1 MSGMS
6 DAVQHFD
13 VAFYTPISSSNKGVE
28 LCRLANG
35 ILVLLISD
43 PADTSVSSSVSVASG
58 SHADPDEVLGLAHLC
73 EHTILSAGSKK
84 FPRSSH
90 YHEIVAQNG
99 GSHNAY
105 TTGENTTFYFELPA
119 SNDSGELL
127 FDKVLDTLASS
138 FKNPVFSDSSINKEI
153 YAIESEHNVNK
164 ASTPKQLYHATR
176 LLANPRHPFSRFCT
190 GNFATLCDEP
200 NLHKVNV
207 KATLC
212 QYFKTNYDATRMA
225 LCLRGPQSLNA
236 LAKLAKK
243 YFGDLPASRDRDP
256 TRPPLKK
263 RPSSG
268 VASQDLHVRPLD
280 FKNSKQQTQVQDAF
294 VPDTSNLV
302 AIQSSKNPVLRL
314 VFPVSHKS
322 TRLTSND
329 IVALSEN
336 WCDFFGD
343 EGVGSLTHCLKTNNL
358 INGVVASVA
367 HFSAGNDGLTLEFTL
382 TNLGWSSAQLIITV
396 LFDLFIPRLIHDKTK
411 DIAKCLSELNC
422 TDLLTFLYQGAE
434 KSSMEMCA
442 VLSSRLL
449 SVFET
454 LDPKCLLKGSPLIE
468 CNQNPSAIGDYS
480 ESTES
485 RTWWIGRAIKFQNF
499 VSEFVNRQNLR
510 IVMLGNC
517 PKSDLL
523 SSVTSVSKTDAYY
536 EFTYQIS
543 KIDMLSVREELYRI
557 PGFSFR
563 VPCYD
568 MFLPTVGRKL
578 GLIKQALQA
587 SSNRSQTSLLTVVAR
602 NAYLQTIPRLAG
614 KNSNHELWVKE
625 EDSDLSFKSKSII
638 SIEVASKTIE
648 ACPSYTMCLEVLA
661 QLLGDSL
668 STVLYPSEKLG
679 YTYEISPSAKGHARL
694 SFTISGFPEGVCAM
708 VRVIIDQTKSL
719 INSDTVTPAMFR
731 KARVAVRNK
740 YEEAAS
746 ANSTTL
752 ATLGLLI
759 VLEEC
764 MWPVEDRLDALEE
777 IDIESF
783 RTFCSGFISKPTYLN
798 VFSQGDLSYTEEIST
813 FLDSGLTSHLSR
825 RTWHEPAVREPV
837 THALKPGT
845 NMFIRRSAFVEDP
858 SSSIVYFIQTGD
870 RDDAQMLS
878 LTCLTEFL
886 MSMTLVPD
894 LRTKKQ
900 IGYAVFS
907 GLRLLSTTMGLHI
920 TCMSSSPP
928 EHLESQID
936 QYLAY
941 MEHDVLSAMSEEE
954 FQERYIRKFRAM
966 FERENVTSTSDAAGP
981 ADLLAQIEANV
992 HSGNLPEQGAAMR
1005 QHKRIRNQISIH
1017 RYNFTSDLEPA
1028 DLGLLRALTLGQF
1041 RRFFQEKIS
1050 ICSTTRSKLS
1060 VMVASPVS
1068 ADEIAEKRL
1077 FLQIESYL
1085 KLKGLKIPS
1094 SELRAI
1100 VESSQGKPSTLMRG
1114 LFKFFLARGETLR
1127 LCNVILKE
1135 LSKAVVLSL
1144 KPRPT
1149 NNNSAGVLQNVRKEV
1164 STAVP
1169 LIEVQANHFRQRS
1182 PVTG

>member
-1 MSGMS
+1 MSG
-6 DAVQHFD
+6 AVQHFE
-13 VAFYTPISSSNKGVE
+13 VAFYTPISNSNRGME

-43 PADTSVSSSVSVASG
+43 PADTSVSCSLSVASG
-58 SHADPDEVLGLAHLC
+58 SHADPDEALGLAHLC

-84 FPRSSH
+84 YPRSSH

-127 FDKVLDTLASS
+127 FDKVLDVLASS

-153 YAIESEHNVNK
+153 YAIESEHNINK

-176 LLANPRHPFSRFCT
+176 LLGNPRHSFSRFCT
-190 GNFATLCDEP
+190 GDFATLCEEP
-200 NLHKVNV
+200 SLHKVNV
-207 KATLC
+207 KAALC
-212 QYFKTNYDATRMA
+212 QYFKTNYDAAEMA

-236 LAKLAKK
+236 LTKLAKK
-243 YFGDLPASRDRDP
+243 YFGDLPANRVRGPS
-256 TRPPLKK
+256 RPPLKK
-263 RPSSG
+263 RPSSRL
-268 VASQDLHVRPLD
+268 ASQDLHTRPPHSE
-280 FKNSKQQTQVQDAF
+280 NSKQQVQAQDAF
-294 VPDTSNLV
+294 VSDTFNLV
-302 AIQSSKNPVLRL
+302 SIQSSKNPVLRL

-322 TRLTSND
+322 TRLTFND
-329 IVALSEN
+329 IAALSEN

-343 EGVGSLTHCLKTNNL
+343 EGVGSLAHCLRINNL
-358 INGVVASVA
+358 IEGVVASVA
-367 HFSAGNDGLTLEFTL
+367 SFSAGNDGLILEFAL
-382 TNLGWSSAQLIITV
+382 TNLGWSSPQLIISI
-396 LFDLFIPRLIHDKTK
+396 LFDLFIPHLIHDKTE
-411 DIAKCLSELNC
+411 DIAQCLSELNC

-449 SVFET
+449 TVFET
-454 LDPKCLLKGSPLIE
+454 LDPECLLKGSPLIE
-468 CNQNPSAIGDYS
+468 CNQNFSVIGDYS
-480 ESTES
+480 ESAES
-485 RTWWIGRAIKFQNF
+485 QTWWIGRAIKFQNF
-499 VSEFVNRQNLR
+499 VSEFVNRHNLR

-517 PKSDLL
+517 SKSSLL
-523 SSVTSVSKTDAYY
+523 STVSSFSRTDAHY
-536 EFTYQIS
+536 EFDYQIS
-543 KIDMLSVREELYRI
+543 KVDMLSVREETYHI
-557 PGFSFR
+557 PDFTFC

-587 SSNRSQTSLLTVVAR
+587 SSSQAQTSLLTVITR
-602 NAYLQTIPRLAG
+602 NAYLQSVPRLAG
-614 KNSNHELWVKE
+614 KNSNYELWVKE
-625 EDSDLSFKSKSII
+625 EESDLSFKSKSII
-638 SIEVASKTIE
+638 SIEIVSKTIE
-648 ACPSYTMCLEVLA
+648 ACPFYTMCLEVLA
-661 QLLGDSL
+661 QLLGASL
-668 STVLYPSEKLG
+668 STILYPSEKLG
-679 YTYEISPSAKGHARL
+679 YTYEISPSAKGHVRL
-694 SFTISGFPEGVCAM
+694 SFTVSGFPEGVYAM
-708 VRVIIDQTKSL
+708 VRIVIDQTKSL
-719 INSDTVTPAMFR
+719 INSDTISPAMFR

-746 ANSTTL
+746 ANSTNL

-759 VLEEC
+759 VLEEY

-783 RTFCSGFISKPTYLN
+783 KAFCSEFISKPTYLN
-798 VFSQGDLSYTEEIST
+798 LFSQGDLSYTEEISAW
-813 FLDSGLTSHLSR
+813 LDVGLTSHLSR
-825 RTWHEPAVREPV
+825 RPRNEPAVREPV
-837 THALKPGT
+837 TQTLDPGT
-845 NMFIRRSAFVEDP
+845 NMFIRRSAFAEDP
-858 SSSIVYFIQTGD
+858 SSSIVYFIQIGD

-878 LTCLTEFL
+878 LTCLAEFL

-941 MEHDVLSAMSEEE
+941 MEHDVLGTMGEDE
-954 FQERYIRKFRAM
+954 FQERYLRKFRIT
-966 FERENVTSTSDAAGP
+966 FEREGTTRPSGATGSAGS

-992 HSGNLPEQGAAMR
+992 HSGNLLEQGAAMR
-1005 QHKRIRNQISIH
+1005 QHKRIRNQISTH
-1017 RYNFTSDLEPA
+1017 RYNFSSDLEPA
-1028 DLGLLRALTLGQF
+1028 DLSLLRSLTLGQF
-1041 RRFFQEKIS
+1041 RRFFQDKIS
-1050 ICSTTRSKLS
+1050 IYSATRSKLS

-1068 ADEIAEKRL
+1068 ADEIAGKRL
-1077 FLQIESYL
+1077 FLQVESYL

-1100 VESSQGKPSTLMRG
+1100 VESSQGKPSTLVRG
-1114 LFKFFLARGETLR
+1114 LFKFFLARGETLK
-1127 LCNVILKE
+1127 LCNVILRE
-1135 LSKAVVLSL
+1135 LSRAVFLSF
-1144 KPRPT
+1144 KPHST
-1149 NNNSAGVLQNVRKEV
+1149 NNDSAGVLHDMRKEV

-1169 LIEVQANHFRQRS
+1169 LLEVQANHFRQQEF
-1182 PVTG
+1182 PAG